1 MALPTRKRLGVL
13 LLMLGVLLT
22 LPTLFL
28 GQLPAAGVA
37 GLLLLVT
44 GLLLAFER
52 EPQNDVW
59 LFP

>member
-1 MALPTRKRLGVL
+1 MALPNRKRLGIL

-22 LPTLFL
+22 LPILFL
-28 GQLPAAGVA
+28 GQLPLLGITGLLLAVA
-37 GLLLLVT
+37 GLLLAC
-44 GLLLAFER
+44 GK

>member
-1 MALPTRKRLGVL
+1 MALLNRKRLGVL
-13 LLMLGVLLT
+13 LLMLGVLLA

-28 GQLPAAGVA
+28 GQLPLAGIA

-44 GLLLAFER
+44 GILLAFEK
-52 EPQNDVW
+52 PQDDAQ